1 MTPTFFW
8 LLYICRSIL
17 LFAHLRSFCLSP
29 IISQDTRSSTDKDL
43 WPGLHQELKITEPE
57 FDLLDE
63 NFKQV
68 NLSTSTC
75 ENAKLTMDVRA
86 KRSRSS
92 PSLSLL
98 CREQSSNTS
107 QSEVSAKKQPSESDI
122 LLSLRKNATPTDT
135 TDEKE
140 KKLHLKAPRSNTK
153 QRQLPLKEASLE
165 QVTNPL
171 KIEDAP
177 VVASFTVAENID
189 RKSQKHEILQENQAA
204 LSDGAK
210 KSAIP
215 ELEVPQRLSVC
226 LEEKRNTLELPNLDD
241 DEGGTSEELDLVEPW
256 EDVSFTKQ
264 WVTSPLHSPD
274 LEHLFNH
281 LSPFSSHGETL
292 TSEVEKSSSPPVDNN
307 KQSLIRSTE
316 CLPGNL
322 LQTASSKT
330 ESRWMY
336 VPSAPT
342 RISLNGNNTTQPAA
356 GKCSTTKPKNTGS
369 SQRFNRQMSHEPAA
383 SEKREEN
390 GFSKHRPCS
399 LNLDLGHRYIR
410 DISNQQNHASSEFS
424 SCQRGLLASS
434 GAVNNGLPSEL
445 ELFLNDRQ
453 APLRR
458 NSAPVS
464 VSSVRTA
471 FMIKTCQAK
480 AVPVIPPKV
489 QYSQI
494 PHCKPESESD
504 KAKEQEKENPK
515 ISTEKSTA
523 ASPPGMSNLKEELE
537 NKEPA
542 PKHQKQLNV
551 EKSAESLKIASTPEL
566 PVITRRHTP
575 NLEVFVD
582 CPRPSRGNLLQRP
595 SFRNRQRPQSL
606 ILLSPPF
613 PIMDYPTSGDDGKL
627 RSLTDTSA
635 VNVFSKEM
643 AESFRTPEG
652 LALQNKMTI
661 PKSGQRLETST
672 SCFYQPQR
680 RSMIFDSRS
689 HRQIE

>member
-1 MTPTFFW
+1 M
-8 LLYICRSIL
+8 LI
-17 LFAHLRSFCLSP
+17 FACLSL
-29 IISQDTRSSTDKDL
+29 ITSQDKRSSTGKDL
-43 WPGLHQELKITEPE
+43 WSDLNQELKITEPE

-63 NFKQV
+63 NVKQV
-68 NLSTSTC
+68 NVSTSTC
-75 ENAKLTMDVRA
+75 VNTKLTMDVKA

-107 QSEVSAKKQPSESDI
+107 RSDCEVVAKKQPSESDI
-122 LLSLRKNATPTDT
+122 LLSLHKTAPPTDT
-135 TDEKE
+135 MDEKE
-140 KKLHLKAPRSNTK
+140 KKLNLKIPPLNKDNSVYTK
-153 QRQLPLKEASLE
+153 QSQLCPKEASSD
-165 QVTNPL
+165 QVINHL
-171 KIEDAP
+171 RIEDVL
-177 VVASFTVAENID
+177 VVADNID
-189 RKSQKHEILQENQAA
+189 SKSHKHEIPQENQNAF
-204 LSDGAK
+204 SDGAK
-210 KSAIP
+210 KVMIP
-215 ELEVPQRLSVC
+215 ELEIPQRLPVC

-256 EDVSFTKQ
+256 EDISSTKQ

-292 TSEVEKSSSPPVDNN
+292 SLEVEKSSSPQADNN
-307 KQSLIRSTE
+307 KLFRSTE
-316 CLPGNL
+316 CSPGNL
-322 LQTASSKT
+322 LQTTNSKPET
-330 ESRWMY
+330 TWMY

-342 RISLNGNNTTQPAA
+342 RSSLNSNSTTQPQTE
-356 GKCSTTKPKNTGS
+356 KCSTTKSKNTAS
-369 SQRFNRQMSHEPAA
+369 SQRFNRQMSYEAAA
-383 SEKREEN
+383 SEKREEKC
-390 GFSKHRPCS
+390 FSKHRPCS

-410 DISNQQNHASSEFS
+410 DISNQQNRTSSEFS
-424 SCQRGLLASS
+424 SCQRGLMASS

-494 PHCKPESESD
+494 PHCRPENEFD
-504 KAKEQEKENPK
+504 RVKEQEKENPK
-515 ISTEKSTA
+515 VSTEKSNA
-523 ASPPGMSNLKEELE
+523 APPPSVSDLKEELE

-542 PKHQKQLNV
+542 PILQKQPSV
-551 EKSAESLKIASTPEL
+551 EKSAESLKISSTPEL

-575 NLEVFVD
+575 SLEVFVD

-627 RSLTDTSA
+627 LSPIKSLNDASA
-635 VNVFSKEM
+635 ANVFSKEM
-643 AESFRTPEG
+643 AENFRTTEG
-652 LALQNKMTI
+652 IALQNKMTI